1 MANNFWKNYQYID
14 YVNIKKNKVDNL
26 PNGVTISTMCA
37 SAKRD
42 KDTGLGGLGTDIL
55 LPNVYKYMKL
65 SPDDIL
71 EIKKDKENK
80 RTIIP
85 EKKKKRRMKKKKV
98 VKKKTS
104 YFFHQITIV
113 VRIFEGTE
121 EDEDLNKVKKIN
133 FKVFKNGSIQ
143 ISGIKD
149 VKELNRAI
157 NKLIYNLR
165 LVKGV
170 LTNVEE
176 KMELKEISFVDEK
189 EKLSLKNFKLDMINS
204 NYMVNMNINRKKLYK
219 LLKKKNVNAIYERCI
234 RACVIIK
241 YVPKEENLEQK
252 EISIFIFLKGNII
265 ITGAKSRIHI
275 ISSYNFLNNIL
286 VQHCDEIEI
295 DDEEDVKNTILSL
308 YDDVIKENSHKLE
321 ELNVSSI

>member
-1 MANNFWKNYQYID
+1 
-14 YVNIKKNKVDNL
+14 
-26 PNGVTISTMCA
+26 
-37 SAKRD
+37 
-42 KDTGLGGLGTDIL
+42 
-55 LPNVYKYMKL
+55 
-65 SPDDIL
+65 
-71 EIKKDKENK
+71 
-80 RTIIP
+80 
-85 EKKKKRRMKKKKV
+85 MKKKKV

-121 EDEDLNKVKKIN
+121 ENEDLNKVKKIN

-170 LTNVEE
+170 LTNVED